1 MRPSLLKY
9 LQIVLFVAIMPFV
22 SLADVEKRNFTL
34 VIHAGHGG
42 HDAGA
47 RGSFSNEKDI
57 NIAHRN
63 KSIAIALF
71 LILFFIVVL
80 LFFLYRPAR

>member
-34 VIHAGHGG
+34 VIDAGHGG

-47 RGSFSNEKDI
+47 IGAYSKERI
-57 NIAHRN
+57 
-63 KSIAIALF
+63 SILKWRWHLAGWLKIIALT
-71 LILFFIVVL
+71 
-80 LFFLYRPAR
+80 